1 MFNLRKD
8 NSNNSGK
15 PIRKPGSIN
24 SDDNQGYTS
33 ATKKKKSLG
42 DEPQEDWLITYA
54 DAMTLLL
61 VFFILLFSFSEIDQA
76 RFEEI
81 QSSIQGSL
89 LKKEHV
95 SPFTEVRERIERTK
109 EENDLHD
116 IIEMQE
122 DAMGIRLEFSSSH
135 LYELGSAEIRNQMRG
150 PLALIGQSIGDLH
163 NVDYLVEVEGHTDDI
178 PIRSGIYDSNWELS
192 AHRATN
198 VVRYFS
204 ENGIPQNRLRAVAYG
219 ESRPKVPNRDENGNP
234 IAENQA
240 ENRRIVVH
248 VRRVRLSD

>member
-1 MFNLRKD
+1 MFNQSSSRKD
-8 NSNNSGK
+8 TLQAQNAGK
-15 PIRKPGSIN
+15 TMLVAGVDLHLSLQVGYWLSIMQISHYDRKTN
-24 SDDNQGYTS
+24 EETN
-33 ATKKKKSLG
+33 K
-42 DEPQEDWLITYA
+42 
-54 DAMTLLL
+54 
-61 VFFILLFSFSEIDQA
+61 A